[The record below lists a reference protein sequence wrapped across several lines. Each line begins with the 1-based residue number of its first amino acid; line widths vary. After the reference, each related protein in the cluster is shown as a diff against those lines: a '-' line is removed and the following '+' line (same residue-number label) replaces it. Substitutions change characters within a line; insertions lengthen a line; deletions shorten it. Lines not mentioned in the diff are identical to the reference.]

1 MKAIFAAFSVST
13 LRTAG
18 FLAALGL
25 AAFVLPQAALAQ
37 GVTDSAASAP
47 SVREARVAGFRSA
60 RFGMSED
67 EVRAAAALDFGI
79 APEDMVDGINTVER
93 TRVLTALVPDVL
105 PEGGIAQLS
114 YIFGYRS
121 KALIQVGVLWA
132 TTTDPEL
139 KPQTIAANGD
149 VLQAHFLGAGYRPDS
164 ITADMMLDTGILLFR
179 GADAEGRTVILLLQG
194 RFADNVPGRLP
205 LTATSLTLLYAEDP
219 DRPDIFRLE
228 DGNF

>member
-1 MKAIFAAFSVST
+1 MMAILADSFCSC

-18 FLAALGL
+18 RASALCL
-25 AAFVLPQAALAQ
+25 VVLVLPGTAAAQ
-37 GVTDSAASAP
+37 TATDSVAAAP
-47 SVREARVAGFRSA
+47 VARAAHVSGFRSA

-67 EVRAAAALDFGI
+67 EVRAAAVADFDI
-79 APEDMVDGINTVER
+79 APEDIVDGINTVER

-139 KPQTIAANGD
+139 TPQTIAANGD
-149 VLQAHFLGAGYRPDS
+149 VLQAHFLGAGYVPDS

-179 GADAEGRTVILLLQG
+179 GADAEGRSVILLLQG
-194 RFADNVPGRLP
+194 RFADDVPGRLP

-219 DRPDIFRLE
+219 ERPDIFRLE